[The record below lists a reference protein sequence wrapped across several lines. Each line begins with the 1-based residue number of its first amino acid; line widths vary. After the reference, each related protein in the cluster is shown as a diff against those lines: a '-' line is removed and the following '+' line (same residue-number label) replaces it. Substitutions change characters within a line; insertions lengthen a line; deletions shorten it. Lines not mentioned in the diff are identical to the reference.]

1 MDIAGSAVGI
11 ISLGIQLCNG
21 IISYYNG
28 YRRQDA
34 DLDKT
39 LQSLE
44 TLKGL
49 LISLDAP
56 LNGLASS
63 SQAFTAPAMNVEE
76 CITQC
81 NTSLVELQNYLDKCR
96 DVLPAGSKSKRSLG
110 DTFKIQVKKALFPFR
125 RDSLDSLKD
134 NVDRVRKNLDT
145 AFDIL
150 HLNVNFSTHEQLS
163 VLADTSVLEGVKQ
176 AEIQES
182 LIRVETHA
190 QSTSSSIP
198 ELAAGI
204 ARSTSFLE
212 TNIPSIQE
220 KILGISN
227 GIPKLEAQILL
238 IPQKVEGLLT
248 TRQSSLEERYHARF
262 QNLETE
268 FNRFAQSA
276 MGNPSFTRALL
287 DDSVE
292 AENASERPTGRL
304 TLSCSC
310 RPAID
315 RGRTTKLYGPFI
327 MFRGYSSKSLHS
339 KDCIYWDRPQKQDV
353 FGLQLRFSNSLLQG
367 IVGTSMSMI
376 RGAGGYSIAPSIHFR
391 PVVPRGSPGFAL
403 ISQISSYYM
412 FLTLSETDT
421 AELGAYFEDVLLQ
434 LRKAFADKSA
444 SVFDTDILGNNLLHA
459 ACSVFHDG
467 GGHVVMEKFGHILAP
482 SYRRF
487 LIDLCTLMIN
497 CGAGVN
503 EPDIFGKYPLDIMV
517 DSTLVQHCFNSD
529 YASISVDLANAGAK
543 LSSMCYD
550 NLVVYSKRSSS
561 TGPQHTRPSVNIA
574 RYLASVQIP
583 EDITEVFRCGA
594 LCQAVLHRSEERV
607 KTLLVKYPEA
617 CKLERT
623 VLGQTPL
630 HAAIRW
636 PSGLRILLEAFPD
649 MIEIPDDSGAL
660 PLTYACYLQCEE
672 SVAILLNAD
681 SPLDS
686 GLFSG
691 DSHALY
697 AAIQMPSPS
706 IKQLI
711 ITTLAN
717 RRRRLLDLALTSL
730 GPKRLESLTPN
741 LTSEHVLDADA
752 KKVYDELISHHIPVP
767 NALSIL
773 TGSGTVYHRIYGE
786 DCPGAAEI
794 AEMFHQ
800 AGFRDLNSPDWK
812 GLTPLMTG
820 PSRYSFMHFR
830 DYLQYTTWLALNGA
844 EWDRKAVLCSDSDNY
859 NENAIVNDSGKTV
872 PEAAAV
878 HYVAHRLGQ
887 AIRTN
892 FSQNSGLLELFG
904 SGVNAQNPNYSLLG
918 SVCVQTDSHICQC
931 ACSFSD
937 FACLPT
943 VILLRS
949 MGQLKA
955 STDEGDRGENE
966 NDAKNKQAEET
977 RQFLRKFTVNW
988 LCERLELKGESRF
1001 VAVSILRFLTFEKLE
1016 LRHTCCILD
1025 DGDMFHEQ
1033 ATFTRRDEEEVRE
1046 IRDEYREGIAQLEE
1060 LVDEFVMK
1068 YVEEEMELRDFLEGY
1083 WMHRM
1088 GEVLRPGR
1096 VDADEL
1102 RRIEELGIVFE
1113 DLSLVGACGDG
1124 LSDGNEW
1131 ETEDEDD
1138 GHGMLT

>member
-28 YRRQDA
+28 YRGQDA

-63 SQAFTAPAMNVEE
+63 SQAFIAPAVNVEE

-81 NTSLVELQNYLDKCR
+81 NTSLVELQKYLDKCR
-96 DVLPAGSKSKRSLG
+96 DVLPAGSESKRSLG

-134 NVDRVRKNLDT
+134 NVDRVMKNLNT
-145 AFDIL
+145 VIDIL
-150 HLNVNFSTHEQLS
+150 HLNVSFSTHEQLF

-198 ELAAGI
+198 ELTAGI

-212 TNIPSIQE
+212 TNLPSIQE
-220 KILGISN
+220 KISGISN
-227 GIPKLEAQILL
+227 DIPKLEAQILL
-238 IPQKVEGLLT
+238 IPQKVEELLT

-292 AENASERPTGRL
+292 AEKASERPTGRL

-310 RPAID
+310 RPTID

-339 KDCIYWDRPQKQDV
+339 KACIYWDRPQKQDV
-353 FGLQLRFSNSLLQG
+353 FGLQLRFSNSLLQ
-367 IVGTSMSMI
+367 
-376 RGAGGYSIAPSIHFR
+376 APSIHFR
-391 PVVPRGSPGFAL
+391 PVVPPDSPGFAL
-403 ISQISSYYM
+403 ISQISSYYI
-412 FLTLSETDT
+412 FLTPSETDT

-444 SVFDTDILGNNLLHA
+444 SA

-467 GGHVVMEKFGHILAP
+467 PGFGSGGHVVMEKFGHLLAP

-503 EPDIFGKYPLDIMV
+503 EPDIFGKSLSRYPLDIMV
-517 DSTLVQHCFNSD
+517 DSTVVQRCFDSD
-529 YASISVDLANAGAK
+529 YASMSVDLANAGAK
-543 LSSMCYD
+543 LSSMCYR
-550 NLVVYSKRSSS
+550 NLGVYRKWSSS

-649 MIEIPDDSGAL
+649 MIEIPDNSGAL

-672 SVAILLNAD
+672 SFAILLNAD

-711 ITTLAN
+711 IATLAN

-741 LTSEHVLDADA
+741 LTPEHVLDADGER
-752 KKVYDELISHHIPVP
+752 VYDELISHHIPVP
-767 NALSIL
+767 NALSTL
-773 TGSGTVYHRIYGE
+773 TGSGTVYHRIYVEG
-786 DCPGAAEI
+786 CPGAAEI

-800 AGFRDLNSPDWK
+800 AEFQDLNSPDWK

-859 NENAIVNDSGKTV
+859 NENAIDNDSGKTV

-878 HYVAHRLGQ
+878 HYVAYRLGQ

-892 FSQNSGLLELFG
+892 FSQDSGVLETFG

-918 SVCVQTDSHICQC
+918 SVCVQTDSHTCQC

-937 FACLPT
+937 LACIPAA
-943 VILLRS
+943 ILLRS
-949 MGQLKA
+949 MGQLEEA
-955 STDEGDRGENE
+955 TSDIHDME
-966 NDAKNKQAEET
+966 NKQAEET
-977 RQFLRKFTVNW
+977 RQLLWKFTVNW
-988 LCERLELKGESRF
+988 LSRYLELKGENRF
-1001 VAVSILRFLTFEKLE
+1001 VVAVSILRFLTFEKLE

-1025 DGDMFHEQ
+1025 DGDMLHEQ

-1046 IRDEYREGIAQLEE
+1046 IRDEYREGIARLEE

-1068 YVEEEMELRDFLEGY
+1068 YVEEGMELRDFLEGY

-1088 GEVLRPGR
+1088 GEVLG
-1096 VDADEL
+1096 L
-1102 RRIEELGIVFE
+1102 
-1113 DLSLVGACGDG
+1113 DG
-1124 LSDGNEW
+1124 LMRMN
-1131 ETEDEDD
+1131 
-1138 GHGMLT
+1138 